1 MERKNLIL
9 AGAVVWAAAATGW
22 AQSTLPQDS
31 ARQQQKAQLVRG
43 LYTDAL
49 THQQGYR
56 LLESLCSEVGPRP
69 VCSSGDARAIAW
81 AVRKL
86 EELPFDSVYLQEV
99 PDNPRWVRGVET
111 ASAVGYGKKGA
122 LNVTA
127 LSGSVGTPGGN
138 KGAGIRAELVEVQNF
153 QELDA
158 LAAAGKIAG
167 RIVFFNRPL
176 DPSYINTGSAYGNAG
191 DQRWAGAQE
200 AGKHGAVAVLVR
212 SLTLRADDF
221 PHTGAMSYGDASVKI
236 PAAGISTQDANWL
249 SSELKKNPGL
259 RVQLTLGCEMLGT
272 CTSYNVVG
280 EWRGTGNPEQIALV
294 GGHLDSWDL
303 GTGAQ
308 DDGAGCVQSIQA
320 LGLLMRSGYRP
331 NRTHRVVL
339 YANEEFG
346 LNGGRAY
353 AASALSRSEVHVL
366 AIESDGGSGT
376 PRGFSTENAAARER
390 LEQFKPFLAPYGL
403 LAYSVGGSGADISAL
418 RGQGDVVLV
427 GLSADSQRY
436 FDYHHSAQDRIES
449 IHPRELELGA
459 AALAALLYLFD
470 TNP

>member
-127 LSGSVGTPGGN
+127 LGGSVGTPGGN

-158 LAAAGKIAG
+158 LAAAGK
-167 RIVFFNRPL
+167 
-176 DPSYINTGSAYGNAG
+176 
-191 DQRWAGAQE
+191 
-200 AGKHGAVAVLVR
+200 
-212 SLTLRADDF
+212 
-221 PHTGAMSYGDASVKI
+221 
-236 PAAGISTQDANWL
+236 
-249 SSELKKNPGL
+249 
-259 RVQLTLGCEMLGT
+259 
-272 CTSYNVVG
+272 
-280 EWRGTGNPEQIALV
+280 
-294 GGHLDSWDL
+294 
-303 GTGAQ
+303 
-308 DDGAGCVQSIQA
+308 
-320 LGLLMRSGYRP
+320 
-331 NRTHRVVL
+331 
-339 YANEEFG
+339 
-346 LNGGRAY
+346 
-353 AASALSRSEVHVL
+353 
-366 AIESDGGSGT
+366 
-376 PRGFSTENAAARER
+376 
-390 LEQFKPFLAPYGL
+390 
-403 LAYSVGGSGADISAL
+403 
-418 RGQGDVVLV
+418 
-427 GLSADSQRY
+427 
-436 FDYHHSAQDRIES
+436 
-449 IHPRELELGA
+449 
-459 AALAALLYLFD
+459 
-470 TNP
+470 

>member
-1 MERKNLIL
+1 MEH
-9 AGAVVWAAAATGW
+9 
-22 AQSTLPQDS
+22 P
-31 ARQQQKAQLVRG
+31 
-43 LYTDAL
+43 
-49 THQQGYR
+49 
-56 LLESLCSEVGPRP
+56 
-69 VCSSGDARAIAW
+69 
-81 AVRKL
+81 
-86 EELPFDSVYLQEV
+86 EE
-99 PDNPRWVRGVET
+99 T
-111 ASAVGYGKKGA
+111 KGRE
-122 LNVTA
+122 L
-127 LSGSVGTPGGN
+127 
-138 KGAGIRAELVEVQNF
+138 AELVEVQNF
-153 QELDA
+153 KELDA

-167 RIVFFNRPL
+167 KIVFFNRPL

-200 AGKHGAVAVLVR
+200 AGKHGAVGVLVR
-212 SLTLRADDF
+212 SLTLRTDDF
-221 PHTGAMSYGDASVKI
+221 PHTGAMSYGDAPVKI

-249 SSELKKNPGL
+249 SSELKKNPDL
-259 RVQLTLGCEMLGT
+259 RVQLTLGCEMRGT

-280 EWRGTGNPEQIALV
+280 EWRGTTHPEQIALV

-353 AASALSRSEVHVL
+353 ATHALNRNEEHVL

-376 PRGFSTENAAARER
+376 PRGFSTENAAAKDR
-390 LEQFKPFLAPYGL
+390 LERFKPFLAPYGL

-459 AALAALLYLFD
+459 AALASLLYLFD
-470 TNP
+470 SNP